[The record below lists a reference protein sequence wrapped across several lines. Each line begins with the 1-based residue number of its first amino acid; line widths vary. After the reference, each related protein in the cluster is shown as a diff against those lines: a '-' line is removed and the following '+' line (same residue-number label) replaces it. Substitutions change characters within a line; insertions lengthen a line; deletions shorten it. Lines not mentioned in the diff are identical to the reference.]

1 MINGRYEK
9 SVSNLLARNMIQQL
23 SQHDIDIHPILRRS
37 GISEYELNRPNG
49 RLAER
54 THYRF
59 MLETMK
65 YNRYIYES
73 SSIQS
78 LFNRFPEL
86 IGLCMN
92 QSSAVEAIAN
102 FIRYRMLIGNCDRCD
117 LKIEGNRIKLTY
129 IDDGPEE
136 LSTSALGNFII
147 CRELLK
153 VYLPVMSVQA
163 SLTHVGSLSRQV
175 VNDCLETQCL
185 LHQRENYLMIESP
198 DLHKTHHHF
207 NPQLNQLQQVH
218 LAGLCRQIDEQQTFV
233 VVVEELIESLL
244 LQQHIHNENSLLQCV
259 CGQLKMSR
267 WTLNNKLREEQQ
279 SFTDVLNRVR
289 LKKACELLV
298 ETQKSIKEISDLV
311 YFSSQAVFSRF
322 FRLHANMS
330 PIQYR
335 KKLANRSPSA
345 MEAF

>member
-1 MINGRYEK
+1 MNGRYEK
-9 SVSNLLARNMIQQL
+9 SVSNVLARNMIQQL
-23 SQHDIDIHPILRRS
+23 SLHDIDIDTILRRC

-49 RLAER
+49 RFAER
-54 THYRF
+54 THYQF

-65 YNRYIYES
+65 YSRYIYES

-78 LFNRFPEL
+78 LFNKFPEL

-92 QSSAVEAIAN
+92 ESSAVQAAES
-102 FIRYRMLIGNCDRCD
+102 FIRYRMLIGSCDRCD
-117 LKIEGNRIKLTY
+117 LNVEGNRLKLTY

-153 VYLPVMSVQA
+153 MYLPVMSVQV
-163 SLTHVGSLSRQV
+163 SLTHVGSLSRHI

-185 LHQRENYLMIESP
+185 LHQRENCLIIESP
-198 DLHKTHHHF
+198 SLHASYPHF
-207 NPQLNQLQQVH
+207 NPQLNQLQKTY
-218 LAGLCRQIDEQQTFV
+218 LEDSCRQINAQQTFV

-244 LQQHIHNENSLLQCV
+244 LQQHIHNEHSVLQCV
-259 CGQLKMSR
+259 CSHLKMSR
-267 WTLNNKLREEQQ
+267 WTLNNKLQQDHQ

-298 ETQKSIKEISDLV
+298 ETQKSMKEISELV

-335 KKLANRSPSA
+335 KKLANHSPSSV
-345 MEAF
+345 EVF

>member
-1 MINGRYEK
+1 MNGRYEK
-9 SVSNLLARNMIQQL
+9 SVSNVLARNMIQQL
-23 SQHDIDIHPILRRS
+23 SLHDIDIHTILRRC

-49 RLAER
+49 RLTER
-54 THYRF
+54 THYQF

-78 LFNRFPEL
+78 LFSKFPEL

-92 QSSAVEAIAN
+92 QSSAVQAVES
-102 FIRYRMLIGNCDRCD
+102 FIRYRMLIGNCDRCE
-117 LKIEGNRIKLTY
+117 LKVEGNRIKLTY

-153 VYLPVMSVQA
+153 VYLPEMSVQA
-163 SLTHVGSLSRQV
+163 SLTHVGSLSRHI

-185 LHQRENYLMIESP
+185 LHQRENCLIIESP
-198 DLHKTHHHF
+198 ALQETNRNF
-207 NPQLNQLQQVH
+207 NPQLQQLQKVY
-218 LAGLCRQIDEQQTFV
+218 LEGLCRQIDEQQTFA

-244 LQQHIHNENSLLQCV
+244 LQQHIYNEHSVLQCV
-259 CGQLKMSR
+259 CSHLKMSR
-267 WTLNNKLREEQQ
+267 WTLNNKLRQDNQ

-298 ETQKSIKEISDLV
+298 ETQKSIKEISELV

-335 KKLANRSPSA
+335 KKLANRSLSA
-345 MEAF
+345 IGVS